1 MLGLVLGLVELDSE
15 LAEDEEARTPR
26 SRVESRLSRVEEAT
40 EYTLSKVSC
49 LVNSK
54 SPIIATSCDASAGDV
69 VEEAVDWRENRD
81 EVRRRCP
88 LEAVQCA
95 LRSTFMVNLPFL
107 RICTLSSSSSCCSFS
122 IAAAVASSMSLKSGV
137 EEVRWCKMFEL
148 R

>member
-1 MLGLVLGLVELDSE
+1 MLGLILVELE
-15 LAEDEEARTPR
+15 LDRELEEEEARNPR

-54 SPIIATSCDASAGDV
+54 SPIIATSCGAAAAKVDEVA
-69 VEEAVDWRENRD
+69 DWRENRD

-107 RICTLSSSSSCCSFS
+107 RICTLSSSSLPVVS
-122 IAAAVASSMSLKSGV
+122 IAVVAASSMSLKSGV
-137 EEVRWCKMFEL
+137 EDER
-148 R
+148 